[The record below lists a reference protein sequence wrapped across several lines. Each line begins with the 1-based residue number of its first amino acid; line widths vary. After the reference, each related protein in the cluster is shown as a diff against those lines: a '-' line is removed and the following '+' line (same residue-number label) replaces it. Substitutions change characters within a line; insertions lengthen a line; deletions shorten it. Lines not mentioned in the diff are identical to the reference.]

1 MRPSD
6 VVTLSWRQLK
16 ERKLRSI
23 LTILTVAVGVTTI
36 IALSAQVEGAR
47 VSIIGNLGRLGS
59 DTIIVSVIGRMPFT
73 DVDVARLMSL
83 EGVSKVIPMLRMNAR
98 VPGLDSPAF
107 LIGASARNLADLLGE
122 IKIIDGTIYYDAPA
136 PQALIGHDVAVDSTG
151 QTRYKASQPILLQI
165 GQRQLTF
172 TVVGVLDIY
181 GIAGVMQPD
190 TAIFIPLEYYNN
202 LVKGSG
208 YTVLI
213 VKTLSI
219 EGVDPLVEL
228 IRSIFGGRASITS
241 IKYIAET
248 VTNIT
253 NQINLLLLAIAGTSF
268 IAAGLGT
275 LNIMMI
281 SVLERVREIGILKAI
296 GMKDKGVL
304 LIYIIQG
311 GLVGFFGSAAGI
323 ALGCGVSY
331 LLPIFVANMGQGTG
345 APRVGMG
352 MGMSTALSYT
362 PVISLLYIIT
372 ATAVS
377 IVVTLLASA
386 YPAWR
391 ASRLRPI
398 EALRYE

>member
-6 VVTLSWRQLK
+6 ILTLSWRQLK

-36 IALSAQVEGAR
+36 IALSAQVEGAK
-47 VSIIGNLGRLGS
+47 VSIIGSLGRLGS
-59 DTIIVSVIGRMPFT
+59 DTIILSVVGRMPFT

-83 EGVSKVIPMLRMNAR
+83 GGVSKVIPMLRMNTR
-98 VPGLDSPAF
+98 VAGLDSPAI
-107 LIGASARNLADLLGE
+107 LIGASARDLADLLGE
-122 IKIIDGTIYYDAPA
+122 IKIVDGTLYYDAPA
-136 PQALIGHDVAVDSTG
+136 PQALIGHDVAVDSAG
-151 QTRYKASQPILLQI
+151 QTRYKAGQPILLQI

-172 TVVGVLDIY
+172 TVIGVLDVY

-202 LVKGSG
+202 LVRGSG

-213 VKTLSI
+213 VRALSI
-219 EGVDPLVEL
+219 EGVDSLVEL
-228 IRSIFGGRASITS
+228 LRSLFGGRASITS

-296 GMKDKGVL
+296 GMKDRGVL
-304 LIYIIQG
+304 LVYIIQG
-311 GLVGFFGSAAGI
+311 GLVGLLGSAAGI
-323 ALGCGVSY
+323 TLGCGVSY
-331 LLPIFVANMGQGTG
+331 LLPIVVSNMSQ
-345 APRVGMG
+345 GMG
-352 MGMSTALSYT
+352 SQRTGGGMVMGAGLSYT
-362 PVISLLYIIT
+362 PIISFPYVIT
-372 ATAVS
+372 ATTVS
-377 IVVTLLASA
+377 LLVTLIASA
-386 YPAWR
+386 YPSWR